1 MNTRLF
7 AVQTTPVIQQYLDI
21 KAKNQD
27 SLLFFRMGDFYELF
41 FSDAEI
47 ASNALDIILTKRGQ
61 HMGRD
66 IPMCGVPFHSAEGY
80 IKKLLDNNIKVAIC
94 EQLET
99 PREAKKRGYK
109 EIVKRDV
116 VRIITPGTK
125 LEESF
130 LVQKEN
136 NILMA
141 LFFFDTVWTSCW
153 IDISTGLFKSTTT
166 DESQLLSMI
175 DQISPNEI
183 VAHRNKKEL
192 SILKSGYL
200 SEITWLESKK
210 SFTRDMFLDLLSSFF
225 DPARLEE
232 LNTSQ
237 LGSISLIVEYLQ
249 KNKNLFLEHYDMP
262 EQIELS
268 NIMTID
274 PSTRKNLEINTS
286 LDGEKNLSLLGVVDN
301 TCSLLGSRLLKRRL
315 NGPSTQTDQIF
326 KWQGKISEFYNDHQI
341 TEEVRVLIS
350 KFPDTERALSRLI
363 RLGPNPRDLYSLKA
377 GMNLFFLLK
386 EKIKFLHKNNINLN
400 KDVEENLENIL
411 NELDSAIKEEPS
423 LTIKEGG
430 FIKESFSKELQKIK
444 LLEKKAKTDLLE
456 LQRKYSLETGI
467 KSLKLKYN
475 SVLGYFFETPISYKD
490 RLLENREFFHKQTTV
505 NTIRIKS
512 VILDQTEKTA
522 LNARNDALDLEIKI
536 LEELHKKVLG
546 ISKDIIG
553 LSKKVSSLD
562 VYSTLGYIAKAHNW
576 CCPKVDNS
584 RDFIVKDGRHSV
596 VEKTILQKGLNT
608 FVPNDC
614 SLSADQNLWL
624 ITGPNMA
631 GKSTFIRQNAHL
643 IILAQIGSYIP
654 AKEAKIGVANK
665 LFSRIGASDNI
676 SKGQSTF
683 MVEMLETSNIIKN
696 ADSRSFVILDEIGR
710 GTATFDGLAI
720 AWAIIEKILRNNQSR
735 TLFAT
740 HYHELTE
747 IEKTNT
753 KVRNVS
759 CEIKEW
765 NNEIIY
771 SYKVINGKSKGS
783 LGIKVAELAGF
794 PNDVIVEANALLGK
808 LQKSEIIEKD
818 FALSEEDFEKQRLL
832 KVKEVIDAVDLNT
845 TTPLEALNILH
856 RLKNDN

>member
-1 MNTRLF
+1 M
-7 AVQTTPVIQQYLDI
+7 QTTPVIQQYLDI
-21 KAKNQD
+21 KANNQD

-47 ASNALDIILTKRGQ
+47 ASKELDIILTKRGQ
-61 HMGRD
+61 HMGKD

-80 IKKLLDNNIKVAIC
+80 IKKLLDNNMKVAIC

-99 PREAKKRGYK
+99 PKEAKKRGYK
-109 EIVKRDV
+109 EIVKREV

-141 LFFFDTVWTSCW
+141 LFFFDNVWTSCW

-166 DESQLLSMI
+166 EESLLLSMI
-175 DQISPNEI
+175 GQISPNEI
-183 VAHRNKKEL
+183 IAHEKNKEL
-192 SILKSGYL
+192 SVLKVAHSL
-200 SEITWLESKK
+200 KITWLETKN
-210 SFTRDMFLDLLSSFF
+210 SFSNDELFDLLSPFF
-225 DPARLEE
+225 DPNHLKE

-237 LGSISLIVEYLQ
+237 LGSIGLIVEYLQ
-249 KNKNLFLEHYDMP
+249 RNKNLFLEHYEMP

-286 LDGEKNLSLLGVVDN
+286 LDGEKNLSLLGVVDK
-301 TCSLLGSRLLKRRL
+301 TCCLLGSRLLKRRL
-315 NGPSTQTDQIF
+315 NGPSTQTDQIV
-326 KWQGKISEFYNDHQI
+326 KWQEKISEFYNNRDI
-341 TEEVRVLIS
+341 TEEVRALIR

-363 RLGPNPRDLYSLKA
+363 RLGPSPRDLYALKA

-386 EKIKFLHKNNINLN
+386 EKVEFLEKNNIS
-400 KDVEENLENIL
+400 LEKNIEGGLKKIL
-411 NELDSAIKEEPS
+411 NELESAIKEEPP

-430 FIKESFSKELQKIK
+430 FIKETFNKELQKIK
-444 LLEKKAKTDLLE
+444 LVEKKATTDLLE

-475 SVLGYFFETPISYKD
+475 NVLGYFFEAPISYKD
-490 RLLENREFFHKQTTV
+490 RLLENDEFFHRQTTV

-522 LNARNDALDLEIKI
+522 LNARNDALELEIKI
-536 LEELHKKVLG
+536 LEELHRKVLG
-546 ISKDIIG
+546 ETKGIIG

-562 VYSTLGYIAKAHNW
+562 VYSTLGYIATTYNW
-576 CCPKVDNS
+576 CCPKLDNS
-584 RDFIVKDGRHSV
+584 KDFIIKDGRHSV
-596 VEKTILQKGLNT
+596 VEKTILQKGLNS

-614 SLSADQNLWL
+614 LLSADQNLWL

-631 GKSTFIRQNAHL
+631 GKSTFLRQNAHM
-643 IILAQIGSYIP
+643 IILAQIGSYVP
-654 AKEAKIGVANK
+654 AREAKIGIANK

-720 AWAIIEKILRNNQSR
+720 AWAIIEKILRSNQSR

-740 HYHELTE
+740 HYHELTD
-747 IEKTNT
+747 IENKNT

-794 PNDVIVEANALLGK
+794 PNDVILEANALLEK
-808 LQKSEIIEKD
+808 LQKGEVIEKGS
-818 FALSEEDFEKQRLL
+818 ALGEEHSEKQKLL
-832 KVKEVIDAVDLNT
+832 KVREVIDSIDLNT
-845 TTPLEALNILH
+845 ITPLEALNILD